1 MADQFFHQGQ
11 QGSSFGGCQQ
21 GGEED
26 RVVHGGVLS
35 RSVGHSKNLHDAL
48 ENTAFQ
54 AKKVLTVRELSPA
67 KKRKQRFFLG
77 NFWNAV
83 TAPPGNR
90 ANMEPKS
97 TGASSVA
104 MASTVSRSAGD
115 RVPC

>member
-54 AKKVLTVRELSPA
+54 AKKELTVRELSPA

-83 TAPPGNR
+83 TAPD
-90 ANMEPKS
+90 EDDDS
-97 TGASSVA
+97 DHEQSF
-104 MASTVSRSAGD
+104 
-115 RVPC
+115 

>member
-83 TAPPGNR
+83 TAPNPDL
-90 ANMEPKS
+90 
-97 TGASSVA
+97 T
-104 MASTVSRSAGD
+104 STVKAIMLQNWSPEIAAKVS
-115 RVPC
+115 